1 MCEHSKK
8 KRLKISSFSDQEW
21 LSNIYSVNLSVSV
34 HDFNRLL
41 PVSWNNVR
49 DRTIDIFLK

>member
-8 KRLKISSFSDQEW
+8 KRLKISSFSGQEW

-49 DRTIDIFLK
+49 ERTIDIFLK